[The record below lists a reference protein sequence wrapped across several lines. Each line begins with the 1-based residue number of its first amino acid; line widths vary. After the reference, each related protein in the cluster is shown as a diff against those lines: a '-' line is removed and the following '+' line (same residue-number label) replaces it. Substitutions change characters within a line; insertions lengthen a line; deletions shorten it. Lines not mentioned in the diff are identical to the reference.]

1 MHIAYMNCGN
11 YWLDVKRIQTFR
23 RTAEVAGSHYYKIP
37 CYQCFPKHFQHPARY
52 AQQAHE

>member
-1 MHIAYMNCGN
+1 MNCGN

-37 CYQCFPKHFQHPARY
+37 CYQCFPKHFQHPARD